1 MPATVAAIQ
10 KKFNG
15 SGTTALKI
23 SNKEM
28 EDIMKIAKSLE
39 ELGLLLKRITETIK
53 NKTNKK
59 ENLLQCY

>member
-1 MPATVAAIQ
+1 MSATVAAIQ
-10 KKFNG
+10 KKFNR
-15 SGTTALKI
+15 SGTTTLKI
-23 SNKEM
+23 SNTEM